1 MFLTLSESIFG
12 GKIGSTVTHLAGMD
26 TWRDYMVWAIRDKG
40 WVSEVSLNA
49 SRLFEFSNLKQL
61 NEEKYFTLALQPAN
75 IAPVP
80 VSEKG
85 DKLEI
90 SRVRLL
96 WQVGRILASHGML
109 KETYYG
115 ETVGEALK
123 WCLED
128 TQYPP
133 TQVHFH
139 MAAEMICHLCVPP
152 IDIPFRTENI
162 KKLTQPL
169 SPTDFLAVAP
179 ALTNELIRLIC
190 LCDTKRADLSVSDIR
205 KCSKITNHNVT
216 CRPLN
221 SKIQFSVIQL
231 NHWLY
236 ESQQVVR

>member
-1 MFLTLSESIFG
+1 M
-12 GKIGSTVTHLAGMD
+12 
-26 TWRDYMVWAIRDKG
+26 
-40 WVSEVSLNA
+40 
-49 SRLFEFSNLKQL
+49 
-61 NEEKYFTLALQPAN
+61 
-75 IAPVP
+75 
-80 VSEKG
+80 
-85 DKLEI
+85 

-109 KETYYG
+109 KENHYG

-169 SPTDFLAVAP
+169 SATDFLAVAP

-190 LCDTKRADLSVSDIR
+190 LCDTKRAELSVNDIR
-205 KCSKITNHNVT
+205 NGSKIANHNAPY
-216 CRPLN
+216 RFWKLI
-221 SKIQFSVIQL
+221 IQIFWIEL

-236 ESQQVVR
+236 ESQQVVRWVIGHGFSWSFALYRLRVLGQCDRNPVA